1 MTYLRKNLTRVIVA
15 LMTLMLVFTMMPA
28 TIWTVAAE
36 DKARTEIKVTDADG
50 KITCVAPSN
59 VEEITAKHE
68 KKFVKVNM
76 IFKPGSEVEVDSD
89 AHISMNGVDLNK
101 YKDSLVIFSYP
112 ETDFD
117 PSVKKT
123 AMLDLYIYP
132 EAWEQIKKGGQNS
145 DNTKPKENAVSLSLD
160 IAEADGK
167 LTSSKPD
174 YAETV
179 DVKFQKKNVHVY
191 VSLKKGNVF
200 DINAKKPIIINGID
214 ISKYSED
221 DVYISYPETDFE
233 PNLTKATVMDI
244 YIYPDLWKKLNK
256 SGPKEDKPTVKPDEQ
271 GKYKPS
277 DYAKVYETE
286 KVKLADLPIYEKVN
300 GKEVPVNKAIKFSVY
315 NSTTQ
320 QHETNAVSAD
330 SKLKELTLVKDNN
343 YIISIDDK
351 EYDMDNAYITSNK
364 DGALPQ
370 NYKIDGKT
378 VDKLVLI
385 KRTKP
390 ADGTDNHKRVRV
402 QLPVFYKDKQ
412 GSEVPAPNVKFKLT
426 SPIDTVTVTSD
437 EDGFIECDLIEDNNY
452 MIEVSGGTYAMD
464 SFPLTVKDK
473 SEWNS
478 GKHPYDHLSC
488 RNVLSLIVF
497 DKADDHK
504 HDTVISTYDDNVELT
519 GLNFGTEGKYALN
532 ERVLPNG
539 SVKGF
544 EGKDY
549 EVVDIDTVNMA
560 RVEIS
565 KLAHGSFEVTRKV
578 PAGKSVKQVYY
589 IDEAGKPVKVKFS
602 QDGDKVKFLMDTMS
616 MYNNVIEY
624 GSNEQAE
631 YYVVNKDSLKWN
643 SGDEALE
650 IVVKAKSSDEDTYDN
665 FSHVTVDGVL
675 VSADNYTKTKGSLR
689 LKFKS
694 SYLKTLSNGSHTAK
708 IYFQNGAVEARFTVA
723 GNNSQRN
730 SGSIVSASSKAKNLV
745 IAKKARVHR
754 SIVKTGDSNMAIA
767 YEATLIMAIVA
778 LAGICYYRRKRV

>member
-28 TIWTVAAE
+28 TMWTVAAE

-68 KKFVKVNM
+68 KKFVKVNI
-76 IFKPGSEVEVDSD
+76 IFKPGSEVEVDGD
-89 AHISMNGVDLNK
+89 TPISINGVELNK
-101 YKDSLVIFSYP
+101 YKDSLVYFSYP
-112 ETDFD
+112 ESDFD
-117 PSVKKT
+117 PSIKKT

-132 EAWEQIKKGGQNS
+132 EAWELIKKGGQS
-145 DNTKPKENAVSLSLD
+145 GEDTKPKENNVSLSLD
-160 IAEADGK
+160 ITETDGK
-167 LTSSKPD
+167 LISSKPD
-174 YAETV
+174 YADKV

-256 SGPKEDKPTVKPDEQ
+256 SGPKEDEPTVKPNEQ

-300 GKEVPVNKAIKFSVY
+300 GKEVPVTKAVKFSVY

-532 ERVLPNG
+532 ERILPNS

-643 SGDEALE
+643 SDDEAFE

-730 SGSIVSASSKAKNLV
+730 SGSIVSTSSKAKNLV

-754 SIVKTGDSNMAIA
+754 SVVKTGDRNIAFA
-767 YEATLIMAIVA
+767 YEATLILAIVA

>member
-132 EAWEQIKKGGQNS
+132 EAWEQIKKGEQSS
-145 DNTKPKENAVSLSLD
+145 DNTKPKENTVSLSLD

-167 LTSSKPD
+167 LTSSKLD
-174 YAETV
+174 YADTV

-200 DINAKKPIIINGID
+200 DINAKNPIIINGVD

-256 SGPKEDKPTVKPDEQ
+256 SGPKEDEPTVKPNEQ

-300 GKEVPVNKAIKFSVY
+300 GKEVPVTKAVKFSVY

-539 SVKGF
+539 SVKVF

>member
-28 TIWTVAAE
+28 TMWTVAAE

-68 KKFVKVNM
+68 KKFVKVNI
-76 IFKPGSEVEVDSD
+76 IFKPGSEVEVDGD
-89 AHISMNGVDLNK
+89 TPISINGVELNK
-101 YKDSLVIFSYP
+101 YKDSLVYFSYP
-112 ETDFD
+112 ESDFD
-117 PSVKKT
+117 PSIKKT

-132 EAWEQIKKGGQNS
+132 EAWELIKKGGQS
-145 DNTKPKENAVSLSLD
+145 GEDTKPKENNVSLSLD
-160 IAEADGK
+160 ITETDGK
-167 LTSSKPD
+167 LISSKPD
-174 YAETV
+174 YADKV

-256 SGPKEDKPTVKPDEQ
+256 SGPKEDEPTVKPDEQ

-277 DYAKVYETE
+277 DYAKVYESE
-286 KVKLADLPIYEKVN
+286 KVKIADLPIYEKVN
-300 GKEVPVNKAIKFSVY
+300 GKEVPVTKAVKFSVY

-539 SVKGF
+539 SVKVF

>member
-28 TIWTVAAE
+28 TMWTVAAE

-68 KKFVKVNM
+68 KKFVKVNI
-76 IFKPGSEVEVDSD
+76 IFKPGSEVEVDGD
-89 AHISMNGVDLNK
+89 TPISINGVELNK
-101 YKDSLVIFSYP
+101 YKDSLVYFSYP
-112 ETDFD
+112 ESDFD
-117 PSVKKT
+117 PSIKKT

-132 EAWEQIKKGGQNS
+132 EAWELIKKGGQS
-145 DNTKPKENAVSLSLD
+145 GEDTKPKENNVSLSLD
-160 IAEADGK
+160 ITETDGK
-167 LTSSKPD
+167 LISSKPD
-174 YAETV
+174 YADKV

-256 SGPKEDKPTVKPDEQ
+256 SGPKEDEPTVKPNEQ

-300 GKEVPVNKAIKFSVY
+300 GKEVPVTKAVKFSVY

-532 ERVLPNG
+532 ERILPNS

-675 VSADNYTKTKGSLR
+675 ISADNYTKTKGSLR

-694 SYLKTLSNGSHTAK
+694 SYLMTLSNGSHTAK

-730 SGSIVSASSKAKNLV
+730 SGSIVSTSSKAKNLV

-754 SIVKTGDSNMAIA
+754 SVVKTGDRNIAFA
-767 YEATLIMAIVA
+767 YEATLILAIVA

>member
-1 MTYLRKNLTRVIVA
+1 
-15 LMTLMLVFTMMPA
+15 
-28 TIWTVAAE
+28 
-36 DKARTEIKVTDADG
+36 
-50 KITCVAPSN
+50 
-59 VEEITAKHE
+59 
-68 KKFVKVNM
+68 
-76 IFKPGSEVEVDSD
+76 
-89 AHISMNGVDLNK
+89 
-101 YKDSLVIFSYP
+101 DSLVYFSYP
-112 ETDFD
+112 ESDFD
-117 PSVKKT
+117 PSIKKT

-132 EAWEQIKKGGQNS
+132 EAWELIKKGGQS
-145 DNTKPKENAVSLSLD
+145 GEDTKPKENNVSLSLD
-160 IAEADGK
+160 ITETDGK
-167 LTSSKPD
+167 LISSKPD
-174 YAETV
+174 YADKV

-256 SGPKEDKPTVKPDEQ
+256 SGPKEDEPTVKPNEQ

-300 GKEVPVNKAIKFSVY
+300 GKEVPVTKAVKFSVY

-539 SVKGF
+539 SVKVF

>member
-28 TIWTVAAE
+28 TMWTVAAE
-36 DKARTEIKVTDADG
+36 DKTRTEIKVTDADG

-101 YKDSLVIFSYP
+101 YKDSLVVFSYP

-132 EAWEQIKKGGQNS
+132 EAWEQIKKGGQSS

-200 DINAKKPIIINGID
+200 DINAKNPIIINGVD

-233 PNLTKATVMDI
+233 PNITKATVMDI

-256 SGPKEDKPTVKPDEQ
+256 SGPKEDEPTVKPDEQ

-277 DYAKVYETE
+277 DYAKVYESE
-286 KVKLADLPIYEKVN
+286 KVKLADLPIYENVN
-300 GKEVPVNKAIKFSVY
+300 GSELPITKAVKFSIY

-320 QHETNAVSAD
+320 QHEANAVSAD
-330 SKLKELTLVKDNN
+330 SKLKGLSVVKDNN

-351 EYDMDNAYITSNK
+351 EYDMDNAYITSSKN
-364 DGALPQ
+364 GALPQ
-370 NYKIDGKT
+370 NYKIDGKV
-378 VDKLVLI
+378 VDKLVLT
-385 KRTKP
+385 KSTKP
-390 ADGTDNHKRVRV
+390 EAGTEKHKRVKV
-402 QLPVFYKDKQ
+402 QLPVFYKEKQ

-452 MIEVSGGTYAMD
+452 MIEVDGNTYAMD

-488 RNVLSLIVF
+488 RNVLSLIIF
-497 DKADDHK
+497 DKADEHK
-504 HDTVISTYDDNVELT
+504 NDTVISTYDDNVELT

-539 SVKGF
+539 SVKVF

-565 KLAHGSFEVTRKV
+565 KLAHGSFEITRKV

-708 IYFQNGAVEARFTVA
+708 IHFQNGAVEARFTVA
-723 GNNSQRN
+723 GSNSQRN
-730 SGSIVSASSKAKNLV
+730 SGSIVSTSSKAKNLV

-754 SIVKTGDSNMAIA
+754 SVVKTGDSNMAIA

>member
-28 TIWTVAAE
+28 TMWTVAAE

-68 KKFVKVNM
+68 KKFVKVNI
-76 IFKPGSEVEVDSD
+76 IFKPGSEVEVDGD
-89 AHISMNGVDLNK
+89 TPISINGVELNK
-101 YKDSLVIFSYP
+101 YKDSLVYFSYP
-112 ETDFD
+112 ESDFD
-117 PSVKKT
+117 PSIKKT

-132 EAWEQIKKGGQNS
+132 EAWELIKKGGQS
-145 DNTKPKENAVSLSLD
+145 GEDTKPKENNVSLSLD
-160 IAEADGK
+160 ITETDGK
-167 LTSSKPD
+167 LISSKPD
-174 YAETV
+174 YADKV

-256 SGPKEDKPTVKPDEQ
+256 SGPKEDEPTVKPNEQ

-300 GKEVPVNKAIKFSVY
+300 GKEVPVTKAVKFSVY

-532 ERVLPNG
+532 ERILPNS

-730 SGSIVSASSKAKNLV
+730 SGSIVSTSSKAKNLV

-754 SIVKTGDSNMAIA
+754 SVVKTGDRNIAFA
-767 YEATLIMAIVA
+767 YEATLILAIVA

>member
-68 KKFVKVNM
+68 KKFVKVNI
-76 IFKPGSEVEVDSD
+76 IFKPGSEVEWDGD
-89 AHISMNGVDLNK
+89 TPISINGVELNK
-101 YKDSLVIFSYP
+101 YKDSLVYFSYP
-112 ETDFD
+112 ESDFD
-117 PSVKKT
+117 PSIKKT

-132 EAWEQIKKGGQNS
+132 EAWELIKKGGQS
-145 DNTKPKENAVSLSLD
+145 GEDTKPKENNVSLSLD
-160 IAEADGK
+160 ITETDGK
-167 LTSSKPD
+167 LISSKPD
-174 YAETV
+174 YADKV

-256 SGPKEDKPTVKPDEQ
+256 SGPKEDEPTVKPNEQ

-300 GKEVPVNKAIKFSVY
+300 GKEVPVTKAVKFSVY

-412 GSEVPAPNVKFKLT
+412 GSEVLAPNVKFKLT

-539 SVKGF
+539 SVKVF

-754 SIVKTGDSNMAIA
+754 SVVKTGDSNMAIA

>member
-76 IFKPGSEVEVDSD
+76 IFKPGSEVEVDGD
-89 AHISMNGVDLNK
+89 APISINGVDLNK
-101 YKDSLVIFSYP
+101 YKDSLVYFSYP
-112 ETDFD
+112 ESDFD
-117 PSVKKT
+117 PSIKKT

-132 EAWEQIKKGGQNS
+132 EAWELIKKGGQS
-145 DNTKPKENAVSLSLD
+145 GENTKPKENNVSLSLD
-160 IAEADGK
+160 ITETDGK

-174 YAETV
+174 YADTV

-200 DINAKKPIIINGID
+200 DINAKNPIIINGVD

-256 SGPKEDKPTVKPDEQ
+256 SGPKEDEPTVKPDEQ

-277 DYAKVYETE
+277 DYAKVYESE

-300 GKEVPVNKAIKFSVY
+300 DKEVPVNKAIKFSVY

-330 SKLKELTLVKDNN
+330 SKLKGLSVVKDNN

-412 GSEVPAPNVKFKLT
+412 GNEVPAPNVKFKLT

-532 ERVLPNG
+532 ERVLPNNA
-539 SVKGF
+539 VKGF

-549 EVVDIDTVNMA
+549 DVVDIDTVNMA

-694 SYLKTLSNGSHTAK
+694 SYLLTLSNGSHTAK

>member
-28 TIWTVAAE
+28 TMWTVAAE

-68 KKFVKVNM
+68 KKFVKVNI
-76 IFKPGSEVEVDSD
+76 IFKPGSEVEVDGD
-89 AHISMNGVDLNK
+89 TPISINGVELNK
-101 YKDSLVIFSYP
+101 YKDSLVYFSYP
-112 ETDFD
+112 ESDFD
-117 PSVKKT
+117 PSIKKT

-132 EAWEQIKKGGQNS
+132 EAWELIKKGGQS
-145 DNTKPKENAVSLSLD
+145 GEDTKPKENNVSLSLD
-160 IAEADGK
+160 ITETDGK
-167 LTSSKPD
+167 LISSKPD
-174 YAETV
+174 YADKV

-256 SGPKEDKPTVKPDEQ
+256 SGPKEDEPTVKPNEQ

-300 GKEVPVNKAIKFSVY
+300 GKELPVTKAVKFSVY

-539 SVKGF
+539 SVKVF

>member
-28 TIWTVAAE
+28 TMWTVAAE

-68 KKFVKVNM
+68 KKFVKVNI
-76 IFKPGSEVEVDSD
+76 IFKPGSEVEVDGD
-89 AHISMNGVDLNK
+89 TPISINGVELNK
-101 YKDSLVIFSYP
+101 YKDSLVYFSYP
-112 ETDFD
+112 ESDFD
-117 PSVKKT
+117 PSIKKT
-123 AMLDLYIYP
+123 AILDLYIYP
-132 EAWEQIKKGGQNS
+132 EAWELIKKGGQS
-145 DNTKPKENAVSLSLD
+145 GEDTKPKENNVSLSLD
-160 IAEADGK
+160 ITETDGK
-167 LTSSKPD
+167 LISSKPD
-174 YAETV
+174 YADKV

-256 SGPKEDKPTVKPDEQ
+256 SGPKEDEPTVKPNEQ

-300 GKEVPVNKAIKFSVY
+300 GKEVPVTKAVKFSVY

-539 SVKGF
+539 SVKVF

-675 VSADNYTKTKGSLR
+675 ISADNYTKTKGSLR

-694 SYLKTLSNGSHTAK
+694 SYLMTLSNGSHTAK

>member
-28 TIWTVAAE
+28 TMWTVAAE

-68 KKFVKVNM
+68 KKFVKVNI
-76 IFKPGSEVEVDSD
+76 IFKPGSEVEIDSD

-101 YKDSLVIFSYP
+101 YKDSLVIFAYP

-132 EAWEQIKKGGQNS
+132 EAWEQIKKGGQSS

-174 YAETV
+174 YADTV

-200 DINAKKPIIINGID
+200 DINAKNPIIINGVD

-256 SGPKEDKPTVKPDEQ
+256 SGPKEDEPTVKPDEQ

-277 DYAKVYETE
+277 DYAKVYESE

-300 GKEVPVNKAIKFSVY
+300 GKEVPVTKAVKFSVY

-320 QHETNAVSAD
+320 QHEANAVSAD
-330 SKLKELTLVKDNN
+330 SKLKGLSVVKDNN

-351 EYDMDNAYITSNK
+351 EYDMDNVYITSSKN
-364 DGALPQ
+364 GALPQ

-539 SVKGF
+539 SVKVF

-565 KLAHGSFEVTRKV
+565 KLTHGSFEVTRKV

-730 SGSIVSASSKAKNLV
+730 SGSIVNASSKAKNLV

-754 SIVKTGDSNMAIA
+754 SVVKTGDRNIAFA
-767 YEATLIMAIVA
+767 YEATLILAIVA

>member
-28 TIWTVAAE
+28 TMWTVAAE

-68 KKFVKVNM
+68 KKFVKVNI
-76 IFKPGSEVEVDSD
+76 IFKPGSEVEVDGD
-89 AHISMNGVDLNK
+89 TPISINGVELNK
-101 YKDSLVIFSYP
+101 YKDSLVYFSYP
-112 ETDFD
+112 ESDFD
-117 PSVKKT
+117 PSIKKT

-132 EAWEQIKKGGQNS
+132 EAWELIKKGGQS
-145 DNTKPKENAVSLSLD
+145 GEDTKPKENNVSLSLD
-160 IAEADGK
+160 ITETDGK
-167 LTSSKPD
+167 LISSKPD
-174 YAETV
+174 YADKV

-256 SGPKEDKPTVKPDEQ
+256 SGPKEDEPTVKPNEQ

-300 GKEVPVNKAIKFSVY
+300 GKEVPVTKAVKFSVY

-532 ERVLPNG
+532 ERILPNS

>member
-28 TIWTVAAE
+28 TMWTVAAE

-68 KKFVKVNM
+68 KKFVKVNI
-76 IFKPGSEVEVDSD
+76 IFKPGSEVEVDGD
-89 AHISMNGVDLNK
+89 TPISINGVELNK
-101 YKDSLVIFSYP
+101 YKDSLVYFSYP
-112 ETDFD
+112 ESDFD
-117 PSVKKT
+117 PSIKKT

-132 EAWEQIKKGGQNS
+132 EAWELIKKGGQS
-145 DNTKPKENAVSLSLD
+145 GEDTKPKENNVSLSLD
-160 IAEADGK
+160 ITETDGK
-167 LTSSKPD
+167 LISSKPD
-174 YAETV
+174 YADKV

-256 SGPKEDKPTVKPDEQ
+256 SGPKEDEPTVKPNEQ

-300 GKEVPVNKAIKFSVY
+300 GKEVPVTKAVKFSVY

-539 SVKGF
+539 SVKVF

-650 IVVKAKSSDEDTYDN
+650 IVVKAKSSDKDTYDN

>member
-28 TIWTVAAE
+28 TMWTVAAE

-68 KKFVKVNM
+68 KKFVKVNI
-76 IFKPGSEVEVDSD
+76 IFKPGSEVEWDGD
-89 AHISMNGVDLNK
+89 TPISINGVELNK
-101 YKDSLVIFSYP
+101 YKDSLVYFSYP
-112 ETDFD
+112 ESDFD
-117 PSVKKT
+117 PSIKKT

-132 EAWEQIKKGGQNS
+132 EAWELIKKGGQS
-145 DNTKPKENAVSLSLD
+145 GEDTKPKENNVSLSLD
-160 IAEADGK
+160 ITETDGK
-167 LTSSKPD
+167 LISSKPD
-174 YAETV
+174 YADKV

-256 SGPKEDKPTVKPDEQ
+256 SGPKEDEPTVKPNEQ

-300 GKEVPVNKAIKFSVY
+300 GKEVPVTKAVKFSVY

-539 SVKGF
+539 SVKVF

-675 VSADNYTKTKGSLR
+675 VSADNYTKTKGSLK

-730 SGSIVSASSKAKNLV
+730 SGSIVNASSKAKNLV

-754 SIVKTGDSNMAIA
+754 SVVKTGDRNIAFA
-767 YEATLIMAIVA
+767 YEATLILAIVA

>member
-28 TIWTVAAE
+28 TMWTVAAE

-68 KKFVKVNM
+68 KKFVKVNI
-76 IFKPGSEVEVDSD
+76 IFKPGSEVEVDGD
-89 AHISMNGVDLNK
+89 APISINGVDLNK
-101 YKDSLVIFSYP
+101 YKDSLVYFSYP
-112 ETDFD
+112 ESDFD
-117 PSVKKT
+117 PSIKKT

-132 EAWEQIKKGGQNS
+132 EAWERIKKGGQS
-145 DNTKPKENAVSLSLD
+145 GENTKPKENNVSLSLD
-160 IAEADGK
+160 ITETDGK
-167 LTSSKPD
+167 LISSKPD
-174 YAETV
+174 YADKV

-256 SGPKEDKPTVKPDEQ
+256 SGPKEDEPTVKPNEQ

-300 GKEVPVNKAIKFSVY
+300 GKEVPVTKAVKFSVY

-412 GSEVPAPNVKFKLT
+412 GNEVPAPNVKFKLT

-539 SVKGF
+539 SVKVF

-730 SGSIVSASSKAKNLV
+730 SGSIVNASSKAKNLV

-754 SIVKTGDSNMAIA
+754 SVVKTGDSNMAIA

>member
-28 TIWTVAAE
+28 TMWTVAAE

-50 KITCVAPSN
+50 KITCAAPSN

-68 KKFVKVNM
+68 KKFVKVNI
-76 IFKPGSEVEVDSD
+76 IFKPGSEVEVDGD
-89 AHISMNGVDLNK
+89 TPISINGVELNK
-101 YKDSLVIFSYP
+101 YKDSLVYFSYP
-112 ETDFD
+112 ESDFD
-117 PSVKKT
+117 PSIKKT

-132 EAWEQIKKGGQNS
+132 EAWERIKKGGQS
-145 DNTKPKENAVSLSLD
+145 GENTKPKENNVSLSLD
-160 IAEADGK
+160 ITETDGK

-174 YAETV
+174 YADTV

-539 SVKGF
+539 SVKVF

>member
-28 TIWTVAAE
+28 TMWTVAAE

-68 KKFVKVNM
+68 KKFVKVNI
-76 IFKPGSEVEVDSD
+76 IFKPGSEVEVDGD
-89 AHISMNGVDLNK
+89 TPISINGVELNK
-101 YKDSLVIFSYP
+101 YKDSLVYFSYP
-112 ETDFD
+112 ESDFD
-117 PSVKKT
+117 PSIKKT

-132 EAWEQIKKGGQNS
+132 EAWELIKKGGQS
-145 DNTKPKENAVSLSLD
+145 GEDTKPKENNVSLSLD
-160 IAEADGK
+160 ITETDGK
-167 LTSSKPD
+167 LISSKPD
-174 YAETV
+174 YADKV

-256 SGPKEDKPTVKPDEQ
+256 SGPKEDEPTVKPDEQ

-277 DYAKVYETE
+277 DYAKVYESE

-300 GKEVPVNKAIKFSVY
+300 SNEVPVTKAVKFSVY

-320 QHETNAVSAD
+320 QHEANAVSAD
-330 SKLKELTLVKDNN
+330 SKLKGLSVVKDNN

-351 EYDMDNAYITSNK
+351 EYDMDNVYITSSKN
-364 DGALPQ
+364 GALPQ
-370 NYKIDGKT
+370 NYKIDGKV
-378 VDKLVLI
+378 VDKLVLT
-385 KRTKP
+385 KSTKP
-390 ADGTDNHKRVRV
+390 EAGTEKHKRVKV
-402 QLPVFYKDKQ
+402 QLPVFYKEKQ
-412 GSEVPAPNVKFKLT
+412 DSEVPAPNVKFKLT

-539 SVKGF
+539 SVKVF

>member
-28 TIWTVAAE
+28 TMWTVAAE

-68 KKFVKVNM
+68 KKFVKVNI
-76 IFKPGSEVEVDSD
+76 IFKPGSEVEVDGD
-89 AHISMNGVDLNK
+89 TPISINGVELNK
-101 YKDSLVIFSYP
+101 YKDSLVYFSYP
-112 ETDFD
+112 ESDFD
-117 PSVKKT
+117 PSIKKT
-123 AMLDLYIYP
+123 AMVDLYIYP
-132 EAWEQIKKGGQNS
+132 EAWELIKKGGQS
-145 DNTKPKENAVSLSLD
+145 GEDTKPKENNVSLSID
-160 IAEADGK
+160 ITETDGK
-167 LTSSKPD
+167 LISSKPD
-174 YAETV
+174 YADKV

-256 SGPKEDKPTVKPDEQ
+256 SGPKEDEPTVKPNEQ

-300 GKEVPVNKAIKFSVY
+300 GKEVPVTKAVKFSVY

-412 GSEVPAPNVKFKLT
+412 GNEVPAPNVKFKLT

-730 SGSIVSASSKAKNLV
+730 SGSIVNASSKAKNLV

-754 SIVKTGDSNMAIA
+754 SVVKTGDSNMAIA

>member
-1 MTYLRKNLTRVIVA
+1 MTYLRKNLTRVIFA

-28 TIWTVAAE
+28 TMWTVAAE

-117 PSVKKT
+117 PSIKKT

-132 EAWEQIKKGGQNS
+132 EAWELIKKGGQS
-145 DNTKPKENAVSLSLD
+145 GENTKPKENNVSLSLD
-160 IAEADGK
+160 ITETDGK

-174 YAETV
+174 YADTV

-191 VSLKKGNVF
+191 VSLKYGNVF
-200 DINAKKPIIINGID
+200 DINAKNPITINGVD

-256 SGPKEDKPTVKPDEQ
+256 SGPKKDEPTVKPDEN

-277 DYAKVYETE
+277 DYAKVYEM
-286 KVKLADLPIYEKVN
+286 EKVN

-320 QHETNAVSAD
+320 QHEANAVSAD
-330 SKLKELTLVKDNN
+330 SKLKGLSVVKDNN

-351 EYDMDNAYITSNK
+351 EYDIDNAYITSSKN
-364 DGALPQ
+364 GALPQ

-378 VDKLVLI
+378 VDKIVLI
-385 KRTKP
+385 RRNKP
-390 ADGTDNHKRVRV
+390 ANGADKYKRVKV

-452 MIEVSGGTYAMD
+452 MIEVSGSKYAMD

-497 DKADDHK
+497 DKAEDHK
-504 HDTVISTYDDNVELT
+504 QDTVISTYDDNMQMT

-532 ERVLPNG
+532 ERVLPNN
-539 SVKGF
+539 SIKGF

-549 EVVDIDTVNMA
+549 EVIDIDTVNMA

-565 KLAHGSFEVTRKV
+565 KLAHGSFEITRKV
-578 PAGKSVKQVYY
+578 PAGKNVKQVYY
-589 IDEAGKPVKVKFS
+589 IDKDGKPVKVKFS
-602 QDGDKVKFLMDTMS
+602 QDGDKVKFLMNTMS

-624 GSNEQAE
+624 GSNEQVE
-631 YYVVNKDSLKWN
+631 YYIVNGNSLMWN
-643 SGDEALE
+643 NGDEALE

-675 VSADNYTKTKGSLR
+675 VSADNYTVTKGSLR

-694 SYLKTLSNGSHTAK
+694 SYLKNLSNGSHTAK
-708 IYFQNGAVEARFTVA
+708 IHFQNGAVETKFTVT
-723 GNNSQRN
+723 GNNSARN
-730 SGSIVSASSKAKNLV
+730 SGSIGRTSNKAKNLV
-745 IAKKARVHR
+745 VAKRARIYGSV
-754 SIVKTGDSNMAIA
+754 VKTGDSYTAFIYVTA
-767 YEATLIMAIVA
+767 LIMASFA
-778 LAGICYYRRKRV
+778 LAGIFCYRRKRA

>member
-1 MTYLRKNLTRVIVA
+1 MMAAFLIA
-15 LMTLMLVFTMMPA
+15 GLMPMNTLAGTNANGSKV
-28 TIWTVAAE
+28 
-36 DKARTEIKVTDADG
+36 EIKATDKDG
-50 KITCVAPSN
+50 TITCTAPGRIES
-59 VEEITAKHE
+59 IKAKHE
-68 KKFVKVNM
+68 KKFVKVNI
-76 IFKPGSEVEVDSD
+76 IFKPGSEVEVDGD
-89 AHISMNGVDLNK
+89 APISINGVDLNK
-101 YKDSLVIFSYP
+101 YKDSLVYFSYP
-112 ETDFD
+112 ESDFD
-117 PSVKKT
+117 PSIKKT

-132 EAWEQIKKGGQNS
+132 EAWELIKKGGQS
-145 DNTKPKENAVSLSLD
+145 GENTKPKENNVSLSLD
-160 IAEADGK
+160 ITEADGK

-174 YAETV
+174 YADTV

-200 DINAKKPIIINGID
+200 DINAKKPIMINGID

-221 DVYISYPETDFE
+221 EVYISYPETDFE

-256 SGPKEDKPTVKPDEQ
+256 SGPKEDEPTVKPNEQ

-539 SVKGF
+539 SVKVF

-730 SGSIVSASSKAKNLV
+730 SGSIVSTSSKAKNLV

-754 SIVKTGDSNMAIA
+754 SVVKTGDRNIAFA
-767 YEATLIMAIVA
+767 YEATLILAIVA

>member
-28 TIWTVAAE
+28 TMWTVAAE
-36 DKARTEIKVTDADG
+36 DKARTEIKVTDVDG

-68 KKFVKVNM
+68 KKFVKVNI

-89 AHISMNGVDLNK
+89 AYISMNGVDLNK
-101 YKDSLVIFSYP
+101 YKDSLVVFAYP
-112 ETDFD
+112 EADFD

-123 AMLDLYIYP
+123 AILDLYIYP
-132 EAWEQIKKGGQNS
+132 EAWKRIKKGGQSS

-174 YAETV
+174 YADTV

-200 DINAKKPIIINGID
+200 DINAKKPIIINGVD

-256 SGPKEDKPTVKPDEQ
+256 SGPKEDEPTVKPDEQ

-277 DYAKVYETE
+277 DYAKVYESE
-286 KVKLADLPIYEKVN
+286 KVKIADLPIYEKVN
-300 GKEVPVNKAIKFSVY
+300 GKEVPVTKAVKFSVY

-320 QHETNAVSAD
+320 QHEANAVSAD
-330 SKLKELTLVKDNN
+330 SKLKGLSVVKDNN

-351 EYDMDNAYITSNK
+351 EYDMDNVYITSSKN
-364 DGALPQ
+364 GALPQ
-370 NYKIDGKT
+370 NYKIDGKV
-378 VDKLVLI
+378 VDKLVLT
-385 KRTKP
+385 KSTKP
-390 ADGTDNHKRVRV
+390 EAGTEKHKRVKV
-402 QLPVFYKDKQ
+402 QLPVFYKEKQ
-412 GSEVPAPNVKFKLT
+412 DSEVPAPNVKFKLT

-452 MIEVSGGTYAMD
+452 MIEVSGSKYAMD

-497 DKADDHK
+497 DKAEDHK

-532 ERVLPNG
+532 ERILPNN

-549 EVVDIDTVNMA
+549 EVIDIDTVNMA

-578 PAGKSVKQVYY
+578 PAGKNVKQVYY
-589 IDEAGKPVKVKFS
+589 IDKDGKPVKVKFS
-602 QDGDKVKFLMDTMS
+602 QDGGKVKFLMNTMS

-624 GSNEQAE
+624 GSNEQVE
-631 YYVVNKDSLKWN
+631 YYIVNGNSLMWN
-643 SGDEALE
+643 NGDEALE

-675 VSADNYTKTKGSLR
+675 ISADNYTKTKGSLR

-694 SYLKTLSNGSHTAK
+694 SYLMTLSNGSHTAK

>member
-28 TIWTVAAE
+28 TMWTVAAE

-68 KKFVKVNM
+68 KKFVKVNI
-76 IFKPGSEVEVDSD
+76 IFKPGSEVEVDGD
-89 AHISMNGVDLNK
+89 TPISINGVELNK
-101 YKDSLVIFSYP
+101 YKDSLVYFSYP
-112 ETDFD
+112 ESDFD
-117 PSVKKT
+117 PSIKKT

-132 EAWEQIKKGGQNS
+132 EAWELIKKGGQS
-145 DNTKPKENAVSLSLD
+145 GEDTKPKENNVSLSLD
-160 IAEADGK
+160 ITEADGK

-174 YAETV
+174 YADTV
-179 DVKFQKKNVHVY
+179 DVNFKKKNVHVY

-256 SGPKEDKPTVKPDEQ
+256 SGPKEDEPTVKPDEQ

-300 GKEVPVNKAIKFSVY
+300 GKEVPVTKAVKFSVY

-390 ADGTDNHKRVRV
+390 AAGTDNHKRVKV

-412 GSEVPAPNVKFKLT
+412 GNEVPAPNVKFKLT

>member
-28 TIWTVAAE
+28 TMWTVAAE

-68 KKFVKVNM
+68 KKFVKVNI
-76 IFKPGSEVEVDSD
+76 IFKPGSEVEVDGD
-89 AHISMNGVDLNK
+89 TPISINGVELNK
-101 YKDSLVIFSYP
+101 YKDSLVYFSYP
-112 ETDFD
+112 ESDFD
-117 PSVKKT
+117 PSIKKT

-132 EAWEQIKKGGQNS
+132 EAWELIKKGGQS
-145 DNTKPKENAVSLSLD
+145 GEDTKPKENNVSLSLD
-160 IAEADGK
+160 ITETDGK
-167 LTSSKPD
+167 LISSKPD
-174 YAETV
+174 YADKV

-256 SGPKEDKPTVKPDEQ
+256 SGPKEDEPTVKPNEQ
-271 GKYKPS
+271 GKYTPS

-300 GKEVPVNKAIKFSVY
+300 GKEVPVTKAVKFSVY

-519 GLNFGTEGKYALN
+519 GLNFGTEGKYSLN

-539 SVKGF
+539 SVKVF

>member
-28 TIWTVAAE
+28 TMWTVAAE

-68 KKFVKVNM
+68 KKFVKVNI
-76 IFKPGSEVEVDSD
+76 IFKPGSEIEVDGD
-89 AHISMNGVDLNK
+89 TPISINGVELNK
-101 YKDSLVIFSYP
+101 YKDSLVYFSYP
-112 ETDFD
+112 ESDFD
-117 PSVKKT
+117 PSIKKT

-132 EAWEQIKKGGQNS
+132 EAWELIKKGGQS
-145 DNTKPKENAVSLSLD
+145 GEDTKPKENNVSLSLD
-160 IAEADGK
+160 ITETDGK
-167 LTSSKPD
+167 LISSKPD
-174 YAETV
+174 YADKV

-256 SGPKEDKPTVKPDEQ
+256 SGPKEDEPTVKPNEQ

-300 GKEVPVNKAIKFSVY
+300 GKEVPVTKAVKFSVY

-532 ERVLPNG
+532 ERILPNS

-730 SGSIVSASSKAKNLV
+730 SGSIVSTSSKAKNLV

-754 SIVKTGDSNMAIA
+754 SVVKTGDRNIAFA
-767 YEATLIMAIVA
+767 YEATLILAIVA

>member
-28 TIWTVAAE
+28 TMWTVAAE

-68 KKFVKVNM
+68 KKFVKVNI
-76 IFKPGSEVEVDSD
+76 IFKPGSEVEWDGD
-89 AHISMNGVDLNK
+89 TPISINGVELNK
-101 YKDSLVIFSYP
+101 YKDSLVYFSYP
-112 ETDFD
+112 ESDFD
-117 PSVKKT
+117 PSIKKT

-132 EAWEQIKKGGQNS
+132 EAWELIKKGGQS
-145 DNTKPKENAVSLSLD
+145 GEDTKPKENNVSLSLD
-160 IAEADGK
+160 ITETDGK
-167 LTSSKPD
+167 LISSKPD
-174 YAETV
+174 YADKV

-256 SGPKEDKPTVKPDEQ
+256 SGPKEDEPTVKPNEQ

-277 DYAKVYETE
+277 DYVKVYETE

-300 GKEVPVNKAIKFSVY
+300 GKEVPVTKAVKFSVY

-412 GSEVPAPNVKFKLT
+412 GSEVLAPNVKFKLT

-539 SVKGF
+539 SVKVF

>member
-28 TIWTVAAE
+28 TMWTVAAE

-68 KKFVKVNM
+68 KKFVKVNI
-76 IFKPGSEVEVDSD
+76 IFKPGSEVEVDGD
-89 AHISMNGVDLNK
+89 TPISINGVELNK
-101 YKDSLVIFSYP
+101 YKDSLVYFSYP
-112 ETDFD
+112 ESDFD
-117 PSVKKT
+117 PSIKKT

-132 EAWEQIKKGGQNS
+132 EAWELIKKGGQS
-145 DNTKPKENAVSLSLD
+145 GEDTKPKENNVSLSLD
-160 IAEADGK
+160 ITETDGK
-167 LTSSKPD
+167 LISSKPD
-174 YAETV
+174 YADKV

-256 SGPKEDKPTVKPDEQ
+256 SGPKEDEPTVKPNEQ

-300 GKEVPVNKAIKFSVY
+300 GKEVPVTKAVKFSVY

-320 QHETNAVSAD
+320 QHGTNAVSAD

-539 SVKGF
+539 SVKVF

>member
-28 TIWTVAAE
+28 TMWTVAAQ

-132 EAWEQIKKGGQNS
+132 EAWELIKKGGQS
-145 DNTKPKENAVSLSLD
+145 GEDTKPKENNVSLSID
-160 IAEADGK
+160 ITETDGK
-167 LTSSKPD
+167 LISSKPD
-174 YAETV
+174 YADKV

-256 SGPKEDKPTVKPDEQ
+256 SGPKEDEPTVKPNEQ

-300 GKEVPVNKAIKFSVY
+300 GKEVPVTKAVKFSVY

-549 EVVDIDTVNMA
+549 EVIDIDTVNMA

-730 SGSIVSASSKAKNLV
+730 SGSIVNASSKAKNLV

-754 SIVKTGDSNMAIA
+754 SVVKTGDRNIAFA
-767 YEATLIMAIVA
+767 YEATLILAIVA

>member
-28 TIWTVAAE
+28 TMWTVAAE

-68 KKFVKVNM
+68 KKFVKVNI

-101 YKDSLVIFSYP
+101 YKDSLVIFAYP

-132 EAWEQIKKGGQNS
+132 EAWEQIKKGEQSS

-200 DINAKKPIIINGID
+200 DINAKKPIIINGVD

-256 SGPKEDKPTVKPDEQ
+256 SGPKEDEPTVKPDEQ

-277 DYAKVYETE
+277 DYAKVYESE
-286 KVKLADLPIYEKVN
+286 KVKIADLPIYEKVN
-300 GKEVPVNKAIKFSVY
+300 GKEVPVTKAVKFSVY

-320 QHETNAVSAD
+320 QHEANAISAD
-330 SKLKELTLVKDNN
+330 SKLKGLSVVKDNN

-351 EYDMDNAYITSNK
+351 EYDMDNAYITSSKN
-364 DGALPQ
+364 GALPH
-370 NYKIDGKT
+370 NYKIDGKV
-378 VDKLVLI
+378 VDKLVLT
-385 KRTKP
+385 KSTKP
-390 ADGTDNHKRVRV
+390 EAGTEKHKRVKV

-412 GSEVPAPNVKFKLT
+412 GNEVPAPNVKFKLT

-452 MIEVSGGTYAMD
+452 MIEVSGSKYAMD

-497 DKADDHK
+497 DKADEHK
-504 HDTVISTYDDNVELT
+504 HDTVISTYDDNVQMT

-532 ERVLPNG
+532 ERILPNN

-549 EVVDIDTVNMA
+549 EVIDIDTVNMA

-578 PAGKSVKQVYY
+578 PAGKNVKQVYY
-589 IDEAGKPVKVKFS
+589 IDKDGKPVKVKFS
-602 QDGDKVKFLMDTMS
+602 QDGGKVKFLMNTMS

-624 GSNEQAE
+624 GSNEQVE
-631 YYVVNKDSLKWN
+631 YYIVNGNSLMWN
-643 SGDEALE
+643 NGDEALE

-694 SYLKTLSNGSHTAK
+694 SYLKNLSNGSHTAK
-708 IYFQNGAVEARFTVA
+708 IHFQNGAVEARFTVA

>member
-15 LMTLMLVFTMMPA
+15 LMTLMLVSTMMPA
-28 TIWTVAAE
+28 TMWTVAAE
-36 DKARTEIKVTDADG
+36 DKARTEIKVTDVDG

-89 AHISMNGVDLNK
+89 THISMNGVDLNK

-132 EAWEQIKKGGQNS
+132 EAWEQIKKGGQSS

-200 DINAKKPIIINGID
+200 DINAKNPIIINGVD

-256 SGPKEDKPTVKPDEQ
+256 SRPKEDEPAVKPDEQ

-277 DYAKVYETE
+277 DYAKVYESE
-286 KVKLADLPIYEKVN
+286 KVKLADLPIYENVN
-300 GKEVPVNKAIKFSVY
+300 GSEVPITKAVKFSIY

-320 QHETNAVSAD
+320 QHEGNAVSAD
-330 SKLKELTLVKDNN
+330 SKLKGLSVVKDNN

-351 EYDMDNAYITSNK
+351 EYDMDNAYITSSKN
-364 DGALPQ
+364 GALPQ
-370 NYKIDGKT
+370 NYKIDGK
-378 VDKLVLI
+378 VIDKLVLT
-385 KRTKP
+385 KSTKP
-390 ADGTDNHKRVRV
+390 EAGTEKHKRVKV

-412 GSEVPAPNVKFKLT
+412 GNEVPAPNVKFKLT

-452 MIEVSGGTYAMD
+452 MIEVSGSKYAMD

-473 SEWNS
+473 SEWNA

-497 DKADDHK
+497 DKADEHK

-532 ERVLPNG
+532 ERILPNS

-549 EVVDIDTVNMA
+549 EVIDIDTVNMA

-565 KLAHGSFEVTRKV
+565 KLAHGSFEITRKL
-578 PAGKSVKQVYY
+578 PAGKSVKQVYC
-589 IDEAGKPVKVKFS
+589 IDEDGKPVKVKFS
-602 QDGDKVKFLMDTMS
+602 QDGDKVKFLMNTMS

-624 GSNEQAE
+624 GSNEQVE
-631 YYVVNKDSLKWN
+631 YYIVNGNSLIWN
-643 SGDEALE
+643 NGDEALE
-650 IVVKAKSSDEDTYDN
+650 IVVKAKSDDEDTYDN

-675 VSADNYTKTKGSLR
+675 ASADNYTKTKGSLR

-694 SYLKTLSNGSHTAK
+694 SYLKNLSNGSHTAK
-708 IYFQNGAVEARFTVA
+708 IHFQNGAVEARFTIA

-730 SGSIVSASSKAKNLV
+730 SGSIVSTSSKAKNLV

-754 SIVKTGDSNMAIA
+754 SVVKTGDRNVAFA

-778 LAGICYYRRKRV
+778 LAGICHYRRKRV

>member
-28 TIWTVAAE
+28 TMWTVAAE

-68 KKFVKVNM
+68 KKFVKVNI
-76 IFKPGSEVEVDSD
+76 IFKPGSEVEVDGD
-89 AHISMNGVDLNK
+89 TPISINGVELNK
-101 YKDSLVIFSYP
+101 YKDSLVYFSYP
-112 ETDFD
+112 ESDFD
-117 PSVKKT
+117 PSIKKT

-132 EAWEQIKKGGQNS
+132 EAWELIKKGGQS
-145 DNTKPKENAVSLSLD
+145 GEDTKPKENNVSLSLD
-160 IAEADGK
+160 ITETDGK
-167 LTSSKPD
+167 LISSKPD
-174 YAETV
+174 YADKV

-256 SGPKEDKPTVKPDEQ
+256 SGPKEDEPTVKPNEQ

-300 GKEVPVNKAIKFSVY
+300 GKEVPVTKAVKFSVY

-412 GSEVPAPNVKFKLT
+412 GSEVLAPNVKFKLT

-539 SVKGF
+539 SVKVF

>member
-15 LMTLMLVFTMMPA
+15 LMTLMFVFTMMPA
-28 TIWTVAAE
+28 TMWKVAAE
-36 DKARTEIKVTDADG
+36 DKARTEIRVTDVDG

-101 YKDSLVIFSYP
+101 YKDSLVIFAYP

-132 EAWEQIKKGGQNS
+132 EAWEQIKKGGQSS

-174 YAETV
+174 YADTV

-200 DINAKKPIIINGID
+200 DINAKNPIIINGVD

-244 YIYPDLWKKLNK
+244 YIYPDLCKKLNK
-256 SGPKEDKPTVKPDEQ
+256 SGPKEDEPTVKPNEQ

-300 GKEVPVNKAIKFSVY
+300 GKEVPVTKAVKFSVY

-539 SVKGF
+539 SVKVF

>member
-1 MTYLRKNLTRVIVA
+1 MMAAFLIA
-15 LMTLMLVFTMMPA
+15 GLMPMNTLAGTNANGSKV
-28 TIWTVAAE
+28 
-36 DKARTEIKVTDADG
+36 EIKATDKDG
-50 KITCVAPSN
+50 TITCTAPGS
-59 VEEITAKHE
+59 VESIKAKHE
-68 KKFVKVNM
+68 KKFVKINI
-76 IFKPGSEVEVDSD
+76 IFKPGSEVEVDGD
-89 AHISMNGVDLNK
+89 TPISINGVDLNK
-101 YKDSLVIFSYP
+101 YKDSLVYFSYP
-112 ETDFD
+112 ESDFD
-117 PSVKKT
+117 PSIKKT

-132 EAWEQIKKGGQNS
+132 EAWELIKKGGQS
-145 DNTKPKENAVSLSLD
+145 GEDTKPKENNVSLSLD
-160 IAEADGK
+160 ITEADGK

-174 YAETV
+174 YADTV
-179 DVKFQKKNVHVY
+179 DVNFKKKNVHVY

-256 SGPKEDKPTVKPDEQ
+256 SGPKEDEPTVKPDEQ

-300 GKEVPVNKAIKFSVY
+300 GKEVPVTKAVKFSVY

-390 ADGTDNHKRVRV
+390 AAGTDNHKRVKV

-412 GSEVPAPNVKFKLT
+412 GNEVPAPNVKFKLT

-730 SGSIVSASSKAKNLV
+730 SGSIVNASSKAKNLV

-754 SIVKTGDSNMAIA
+754 SVVKTGDSNMAIA

>member
-1 MTYLRKNLTRVIVA
+1 MTTSRNYLIKTLVIMMA
-15 LMTLMLVFTMMPA
+15 AFLIAGLMPMNTLAGTNANGSKV
-28 TIWTVAAE
+28 
-36 DKARTEIKVTDADG
+36 EIKATDKDG
-50 KITCVAPSN
+50 TITCTAPGS
-59 VEEITAKHE
+59 VESIKAKHE
-68 KKFVKVNM
+68 KKFVKINI
-76 IFKPGSEVEVDSD
+76 IFKPGSEVEVDGD
-89 AHISMNGVDLNK
+89 TPISINGVDLNK
-101 YKDSLVIFSYP
+101 YKDSLVYFSYP
-112 ETDFD
+112 ESDFD
-117 PSVKKT
+117 PSIKKT

-132 EAWEQIKKGGQNS
+132 EAWELIKKGGQS
-145 DNTKPKENAVSLSLD
+145 GEDTKPKENNVSLSLD
-160 IAEADGK
+160 ITEADGK

-174 YAETV
+174 YADTV
-179 DVKFQKKNVHVY
+179 DVNFKKKNVHVY

-256 SGPKEDKPTVKPDEQ
+256 SGPKEDEPTVKPDEQ

-300 GKEVPVNKAIKFSVY
+300 GKEVPVTKAVKFSVY

-390 ADGTDNHKRVRV
+390 AAGTDNHKRVKV

-412 GSEVPAPNVKFKLT
+412 GNEVPAPNVKFKLT

-730 SGSIVSASSKAKNLV
+730 SGSIVNASSKAKNLV

-754 SIVKTGDSNMAIA
+754 SVVKTGDSNMAIA

>member
-28 TIWTVAAE
+28 TMWTVAAE

-68 KKFVKVNM
+68 KKFVKVNI
-76 IFKPGSEVEVDSD
+76 IFKPGSEVEVDGD
-89 AHISMNGVDLNK
+89 TPISINGVELNK
-101 YKDSLVIFSYP
+101 YKDSLVYFSYP
-112 ETDFD
+112 ESDFD
-117 PSVKKT
+117 PSIKKT

-132 EAWEQIKKGGQNS
+132 EAWELIKKGGQS
-145 DNTKPKENAVSLSLD
+145 GEDTKPKENNVSLSLD
-160 IAEADGK
+160 ITETDGK
-167 LTSSKPD
+167 LISSKPD
-174 YAETV
+174 YADKV

-256 SGPKEDKPTVKPDEQ
+256 SGPKEDEPTVKPNEQ

-300 GKEVPVNKAIKFSVY
+300 GKEVPVTKAVKFSIY

-539 SVKGF
+539 SVKVF

>member
-15 LMTLMLVFTMMPA
+15 LITLMLVFTMMPA
-28 TIWTVAAE
+28 TMWTVAAE
-36 DKARTEIKVTDADG
+36 DKARTEIKVTDVDG

-101 YKDSLVIFSYP
+101 YKDSLVIFAYP

-132 EAWEQIKKGGQNS
+132 EAWEQIKKGGQS
-145 DNTKPKENAVSLSLD
+145 IDNTKPKENAVSLSLD
-160 IAEADGK
+160 IDEADGK

-174 YAETV
+174 YADTV

-200 DINAKKPIIINGID
+200 DINAKNPIIINGVD

-256 SGPKEDKPTVKPDEQ
+256 SGPKEDEPTVKPDEQ

-277 DYAKVYETE
+277 DYAKVYESE
-286 KVKLADLPIYEKVN
+286 KVKIADLPIYEKVN
-300 GKEVPVNKAIKFSVY
+300 GKEVPVTKAVKFSVY

-320 QHETNAVSAD
+320 QHEANAISAD
-330 SKLKELTLVKDNN
+330 SKLKGLSVVKDNN

-351 EYDMDNAYITSNK
+351 EYDMDNAYITSSKN
-364 DGALPQ
+364 GALPH
-370 NYKIDGKT
+370 NYKIDGKV
-378 VDKLVLI
+378 VDKLVLT
-385 KRTKP
+385 KSTKP
-390 ADGTDNHKRVRV
+390 EAGTEKHKRVKV

-412 GSEVPAPNVKFKLT
+412 DSEVPAPNVKFKLT

-452 MIEVSGGTYAMD
+452 MIEVSGSKYAMD

-497 DKADDHK
+497 DKAEDHK

-532 ERVLPNG
+532 ERILPNN

-549 EVVDIDTVNMA
+549 EVIDIDTVNMA

-578 PAGKSVKQVYY
+578 PAGKNVKQVYY
-589 IDEAGKPVKVKFS
+589 IDKDGKPVKVKFS
-602 QDGDKVKFLMDTMS
+602 QDGGKVKFLMNTMS

-624 GSNEQAE
+624 GSNEQVE
-631 YYVVNKDSLKWN
+631 YYIVNGNSLMWN
-643 SGDEALE
+643 NGDEALE

-708 IYFQNGAVEARFTVA
+708 IYFQNGAVEARFTIA

>member
-15 LMTLMLVFTMMPA
+15 LMTLMLVFTMMPS
-28 TIWTVAAE
+28 TMWTVAAE

-68 KKFVKVNM
+68 KKFVKVNI

-174 YAETV
+174 YADTV

-200 DINAKKPIIINGID
+200 DINAKNPIIINGVD

-233 PNLTKATVMDI
+233 PNITKATVMDI

-256 SGPKEDKPTVKPDEQ
+256 SGPKEDEPTVKPDEQ

-277 DYAKVYETE
+277 DYAKVYESE
-286 KVKLADLPIYEKVN
+286 KVKIADLPIYEKVN
-300 GKEVPVNKAIKFSVY
+300 GKEVPVTKAVKFSVY

-320 QHETNAVSAD
+320 QHEANAVSAD
-330 SKLKELTLVKDNN
+330 SKLKGLSVVKDNN

-351 EYDMDNAYITSNK
+351 EYDMDNAYITSSKN
-364 DGALPQ
+364 GALPQ
-370 NYKIDGKT
+370 NYKIDGKV
-378 VDKLVLI
+378 VDKLVLT
-385 KRTKP
+385 KSTKP
-390 ADGTDNHKRVRV
+390 EAGTEKQKRVKV

-412 GSEVPAPNVKFKLT
+412 DNEAPAPNVKFKLT

-452 MIEVSGGTYAMD
+452 MIEVSGSKYAID

-488 RNVLSLIVF
+488 RNVLSLIIF

-532 ERVLPNG
+532 ERVLPND

>member
-28 TIWTVAAE
+28 TMWTVAAE

-68 KKFVKVNM
+68 KKFVKVNI
-76 IFKPGSEVEVDSD
+76 IFKPGSEVEVDGD
-89 AHISMNGVDLNK
+89 TPISINGVELNK
-101 YKDSLVIFSYP
+101 YKDSLVYFSYP
-112 ETDFD
+112 ESDFD
-117 PSVKKT
+117 PSIKKT

-132 EAWEQIKKGGQNS
+132 EAWELIKKGGQS
-145 DNTKPKENAVSLSLD
+145 GEDTKPKENNVSLSLD
-160 IAEADGK
+160 ITETDGK
-167 LTSSKPD
+167 LISSKPD
-174 YAETV
+174 YADKV

-256 SGPKEDKPTVKPDEQ
+256 SGPKEDEPTVKPNEQ

-300 GKEVPVNKAIKFSVY
+300 GKEVPVTKAVKFSVY

-504 HDTVISTYDDNVELT
+504 HDTVISTYDDNVELI

-532 ERVLPNG
+532 ERILPNS

>member
-15 LMTLMLVFTMMPA
+15 LMTLMLVFTMMPS
-28 TIWTVAAE
+28 TMWTVAAE

-68 KKFVKVNM
+68 KKFVKVNI

-174 YAETV
+174 YADTV

-200 DINAKKPIIINGID
+200 DINAKNPIIINGVD

-233 PNLTKATVMDI
+233 PNITKATVMDI

-256 SGPKEDKPTVKPDEQ
+256 SGPKEDEPTVKPDEQ

-277 DYAKVYETE
+277 DYAKVYESE
-286 KVKLADLPIYEKVN
+286 KVKIADLPIYEKVN
-300 GKEVPVNKAIKFSVY
+300 GKEVPVTKAVKFSVY

-320 QHETNAVSAD
+320 QHEANAVSAD
-330 SKLKELTLVKDNN
+330 SKLKGLSVVKDNN

-351 EYDMDNAYITSNK
+351 EYDMDNAYITSSKN
-364 DGALPQ
+364 GALPQ
-370 NYKIDGKT
+370 NYKIDGKV
-378 VDKLVLI
+378 VDKLVLT
-385 KRTKP
+385 KSTKP
-390 ADGTDNHKRVRV
+390 EAGTEKQKRVKV

-412 GSEVPAPNVKFKLT
+412 DNEAPAPNVKFKLT

-452 MIEVSGGTYAMD
+452 MIEVSGSKYAID

-488 RNVLSLIVF
+488 RNVLSLIIF

-532 ERVLPNG
+532 ERVLPND

-708 IYFQNGAVEARFTVA
+708 IYVQNGAVEARFTVA